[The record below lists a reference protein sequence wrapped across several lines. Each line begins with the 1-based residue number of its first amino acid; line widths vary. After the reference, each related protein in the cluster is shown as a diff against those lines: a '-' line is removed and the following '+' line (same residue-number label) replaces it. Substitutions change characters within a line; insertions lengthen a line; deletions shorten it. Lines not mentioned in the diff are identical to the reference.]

1 MVCGY
6 VIDESLAASVH
17 ALRDRGY
24 ERRAPGRAHDKGF
37 PDAAAL
43 VGGQR
48 LSTEARAEI
57 EWVIDLITEVRS
69 LRDDLG
75 VPAGAKVPLALVNAT
90 DVDAERLA
98 RNEDVLRRMGRL
110 EEMTLVAE
118 LPAGSVST
126 LVGSTVAALKIADLI
141 DAGEARKRLD
151 KEVATLDKDITSTEK
166 KLGNADFV
174 ARAPIEIVEEN
185 RERVKDWTVRR
196 DKLKA
201 ARAALEGI
209 GA

>member
-1 MVCGY
+1 MLQRWPQDSGY
-6 VIDESLAASVH
+6 GH
-17 ALRDRGY
+17 
-24 ERRAPGRAHDKGF
+24 
-37 PDAAAL
+37 
-43 VGGQR
+43 
-48 LSTEARAEI
+48 TEARAEI
-57 EWVIDLITEVRS
+57 GWVIDLITEIRS
-69 LRDDLG
+69 LRNDLG

-90 DVDAERLA
+90 DVDADRLA

-110 EEMTLVAE
+110 EEMTLVSE

-151 KEVATLDKDITSTEK
+151 KELATLDKDITSTEK

-185 RERVKDWTVRR
+185 RERVKDWTLRR